1 MNIIICELFEKVALL
16 ASFAIV
22 FFLLR
27 SITRPLLY
35 LILPLFS
42 ESVDVI
48 HAVWPFKWNFSLCEC
63 FHVAIPALRR
73 SECFCRILTLGT
85 SWDEIIKA
93 QNRRLFVDRFPIL
106 AKIVAIAVKTP
117 VIKCFRTIL
126 I

>member
-1 MNIIICELFEKVALL
+1 MNIIICELFENVALL

-27 SITRPLLY
+27 NITSLLLY

-42 ESVDVI
+42 ESADEI

-106 AKIVAIAVKTP
+106 AKIVQWRWYMENDVLPQSI
-117 VIKCFRTIL
+117 
-126 I
+126 

>member
-16 ASFAIV
+16 ASFA
-22 FFLLR
+22 FLLQN
-27 SITRPLLY
+27 ITRLLLY

-42 ESVDVI
+42 ESVDEI
-48 HAVWPFKWNFSLCEC
+48 HAVWPFQWNFSLCEC

-73 SECFCRILTLGT
+73 SGYFCRILTLGT

-93 QNRRLFVDRFPIL
+93 QNRRLFVDRFSIL